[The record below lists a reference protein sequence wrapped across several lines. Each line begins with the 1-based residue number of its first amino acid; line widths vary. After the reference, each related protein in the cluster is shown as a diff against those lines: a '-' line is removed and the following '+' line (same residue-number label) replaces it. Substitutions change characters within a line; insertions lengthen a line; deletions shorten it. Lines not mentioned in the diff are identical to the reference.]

1 LYPGVSSWTTIVRR
15 VWEKRRGKSGRAKD
29 AERTGADAMSYFDY
43 ADLVAFL
50 HDEDLI
56 HLLCANTSYPDLLE
70 RLLKDDFLQ
79 IDSAMKIPFFAE
91 VRDYVGAKEKEN
103 PEHHWIVKKV
113 SEEDALGAAM
123 GSICFFLD
131 FFTKTISAPTLV
143 TRIGGELYKGAKIIT
158 KAEQLTGA
166 NYTDI
171 SQLKEQLALDLVNR
185 WIYCDEDR
193 NPNNYMIRYTS
204 KGDQVVIA
212 IDFSKI
218 KGRAES
224 FGWERMEK
232 TRYLTPLKVEHF
244 LSYDMEF
251 FGMRFD
257 AFAKVGRKMLLE
269 LCKGCLR
276 FQPDHGALAKTVTDN
291 ILKRIEYVHDY
302 FQGQF
307 PRVSPAKGKE
317 KYKEMGRTF
326 TKIYKEK

>member
-1 LYPGVSSWTTIVRR
+1 
-15 VWEKRRGKSGRAKD
+15 
-29 AERTGADAMSYFDY
+29 MSHFDY
-43 ADLVAFL
+43 TDLAAFL

-56 HLLCANTSYPDLLE
+56 HLLCADTTYPDLVE

-79 IDSAMKIPFFAE
+79 IDPGMKVPFFAE
-91 VRDYVGAKEKEN
+91 VRDYVGAMEKGD

-131 FFTKTISAPTLV
+131 FFTRTISAPTLV
-143 TRIGGELYKGAKIIT
+143 TRIGGELYKAAKIIT

-171 SQLKEQLALDLVNR
+171 AQLKEQLALDLVNR

-204 KGDQVVIA
+204 RGNQVVIA
-212 IDFSKI
+212 IDFSNVDLLFPGTKI

-251 FGMRFD
+251 FDMRFE

-302 FQGQF
+302 FGGQF
-307 PRVSPAKGKE
+307 PRVSAVKGKE
-317 KYKEMGRTF
+317 KYKDMGSTF
-326 TKIYKEK
+326 TNIYKEK